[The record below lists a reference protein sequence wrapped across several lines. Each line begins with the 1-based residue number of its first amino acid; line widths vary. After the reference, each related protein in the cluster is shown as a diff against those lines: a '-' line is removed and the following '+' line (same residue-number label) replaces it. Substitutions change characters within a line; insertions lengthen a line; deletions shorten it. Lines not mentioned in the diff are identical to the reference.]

1 MTTLKASL
9 IIFAIIAL
17 AIFLVVAGPIA
28 VIFSLNTLFGLSIPV
43 DFNTWVS
50 VIVLYCFLNAA
61 ISTSV
66 KIKK

>member
-28 VIFSLNTLFGLSIPV
+28 VIFSLNTLFGLAIPV

-50 VIVLYCFLNAA
+50 VVVLYCFLNAA

>member
-1 MTTLKASL
+1 MSNIKTAL
-9 IIFAIIAL
+9 IIVVLLAL

-28 VIFSLNTLFGLSIPV
+28 VIFSLNTLFGLAIPV